1 MTSEQAGGSAIDA
14 PYFRS
19 VLGGYPTGVVVVTAD
34 TPDGPVG
41 LAIGTFTSVSLD
53 PPLVAFLPDRA
64 STSWPRMEA
73 AGSFCVNV
81 LADDQLDVCRRFA
94 ARGADRYAGLA
105 WRAGATGAPVLDGV
119 LAWIDCTVE
128 SVADAGDHRFVIGRV
143 VDLGIARDDARP
155 LLFFRGRYGRF
166 ADA

>member
-1 MTSEQAGGSAIDA
+1 MTSEQTGGSAIDA
-14 PYFRS
+14 SYFRS

-34 TPDGPVG
+34 TPEGPVG

-53 PPLVAFLPDRA
+53 PPLVGFLPDKA

-73 AGSFCVNV
+73 AGGFCINV
-81 LADDQLDVCRRFA
+81 LADDQLDLCRRFA
-94 ARGADRYAGLA
+94 ARGADRYAGLS

-128 SVADAGDHRFVIGRV
+128 SVADAGDHHFVVGRV
-143 VDLGIARDDARP
+143 VDLGIARDDAGP

-166 ADA
+166 TDA